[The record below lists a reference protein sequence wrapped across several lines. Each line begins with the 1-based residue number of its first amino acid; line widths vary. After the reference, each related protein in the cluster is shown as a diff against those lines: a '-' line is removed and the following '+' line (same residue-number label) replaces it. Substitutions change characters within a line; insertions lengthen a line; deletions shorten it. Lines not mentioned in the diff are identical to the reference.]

1 MNVLVYAPTE
11 EKSIEELRKNVSLIH
26 CEKVIGYLKDLS
38 QPYDSKEIIINQCID
53 DIRNILY
60 R

>member
-26 CEKVIGYLKDLS
+26 SEKVIGYLKDLS
-38 QPYDSKEIIINQCID
+38 KPYDSKERIINQCID
-53 DIRNILY
+53 DISNILY
-60 R
+60 Q